1 MLLLFFG
8 LALHLF
14 IMVSG
19 KLPVV
24 FPADDPNPDHSRH
37 MVFTVFLLLLFIGF
51 NHWLANFFALILGIG
66 VGFKGGGIFV
76 FRNANPSLWLRF
88 VSLWCCVYVVIGFF
102 IGALRSYGLSYYVSG
117 LVALPISALFS
128 YFGQK
133 YFVFGRGE
141 GG

>member
-1 MLLLFFG
+1 MRGNFFG
-8 LALHLF
+8 WIAF
-14 IMVSG
+14 EKTFNRFVVVGIFNTIVSY
-19 KLPVV
+19 
-24 FPADDPNPDHSRH
+24 S
-37 MVFTVFLLLLFIGF
+37 VFLLLLFIGF